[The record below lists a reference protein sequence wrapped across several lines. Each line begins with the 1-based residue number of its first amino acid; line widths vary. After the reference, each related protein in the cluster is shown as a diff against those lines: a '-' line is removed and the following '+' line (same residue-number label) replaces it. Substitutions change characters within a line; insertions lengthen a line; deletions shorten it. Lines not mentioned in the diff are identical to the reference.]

1 MSNIFTLRKNNQY
14 FLLFL
19 LLSSFISACTYYYSL
34 LEKYPV
40 KSEQVNINSNINDFK
55 WRNRIL
61 VYNQQKFTS
70 YDQYQSYLNDYKL
83 LIFNIEDNYIYH
95 KDIRILLDDFLKN
108 SNLNINDFLNDI
120 AILIGKDGK
129 IKANY
134 NQSFKLNDV
143 FTKIDSMPMRR
154 LRKK

>member
-1 MSNIFTLRKNNQY
+1 MSDIFTLRKNSQY

-19 LLSSFISACTYYYSL
+19 LLSFFSGCTCYYSL
-34 LEKYPV
+34 LEKD
-40 KSEQVNINSNINDFK
+40 SLTIDQVDINSNINDFK
-55 WRNRIL
+55 WRNRLL
-61 VYNQQKFTS
+61 VYNQQNFIN
-70 YDQYQSYLNDYKL
+70 YDEYQSYLNDYEL

-95 KDIRILLDDFLKN
+95 KDIRILLDVFLKN
-108 SNLNINDFLNDI
+108 SNLNINNFLNNI

-134 NQSFKLNDV
+134 NQSFKLSKV

-154 LRKK
+154 LRKN

>member
-1 MSNIFTLRKNNQY
+1 MSDIFTLRKNSQY

-19 LLSSFISACTYYYSL
+19 LLSFFSGCTCYYSL
-34 LEKYPV
+34 LEKD
-40 KSEQVNINSNINDFK
+40 SLTIDQVDINSNINDFK
-55 WRNRIL
+55 WRNRLL
-61 VYNQQKFTS
+61 VYNQKNFIN
-70 YDQYQSYLNDYKL
+70 YDEYQSYLNDYEL

-95 KDIRILLDDFLKN
+95 KDIRILLDVFLKN
-108 SNLNINDFLNDI
+108 SNLNINNFLNNI

-134 NQSFKLNDV
+134 NQSFKLSKV

-154 LRKK
+154 LRKN

>member
-1 MSNIFTLRKNNQY
+1 MSDIFTLRKNSQY

-19 LLSSFISACTYYYSL
+19 LLSFFSGCTCYYSL
-34 LEKYPV
+34 LEKD
-40 KSEQVNINSNINDFK
+40 SLTIDQVDINSNINDFK
-55 WRNRIL
+55 WRNRLL
-61 VYNQQKFTS
+61 VYNQQNFIN
-70 YDQYQSYLNDYKL
+70 YDEYQSYLNDYEL

-95 KDIRILLDDFLKN
+95 KDIRILLDVFLKN
-108 SNLNINDFLNDI
+108 SNLNINYFLNNI

-134 NQSFKLNDV
+134 NQSFKLSKV

-154 LRKK
+154 LRKN